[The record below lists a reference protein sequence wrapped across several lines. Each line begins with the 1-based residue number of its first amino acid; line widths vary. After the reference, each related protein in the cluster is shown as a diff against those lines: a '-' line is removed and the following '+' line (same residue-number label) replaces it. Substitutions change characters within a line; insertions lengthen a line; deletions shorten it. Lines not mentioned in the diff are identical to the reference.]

1 MRPGGPAAES
11 PEKMKMAIE
20 VPTVRH
26 IADLACLEFS
36 EEEIQVLSRQLHDV
50 LVYIGKLSELDIRA
64 IEPTCH
70 GTEVSHA
77 FREDRVVPS
86 IPASEALANAPESRE
101 GLFTVPRVL
110 G

>member
-1 MRPGGPAAES
+1 
-11 PEKMKMAIE
+11 MAIE
-20 VPTVRH
+20 IPTVRH

-36 EEEIQVLSRQLHDV
+36 EEEIRILSRQLNEV

-64 IEPTCH
+64 IEPTSH

-101 GLFTVPRVL
+101 GHFTVPKVI